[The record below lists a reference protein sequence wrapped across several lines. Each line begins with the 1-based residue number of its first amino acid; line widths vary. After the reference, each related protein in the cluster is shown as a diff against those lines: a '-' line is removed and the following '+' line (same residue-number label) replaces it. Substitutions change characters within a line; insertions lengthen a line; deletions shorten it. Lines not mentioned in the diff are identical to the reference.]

1 MQFIRTVSAKI
12 AEFIRRPWL
21 RKDRTWALG
30 VFLACLILY
39 WPTLSP
45 SVVVGDGGEFQM
57 VSHLLGVPHRTGYPL
72 FVLLGW
78 VFTRLPLGGD
88 VAYRLTLLSMFSAS
102 AAMALF
108 FLLLRELDVR
118 RGVAALSTLV
128 LASAP
133 RLWMHAAAAEVY
145 ALAVLLVVLGSWLL
159 LRWGRGKTPLWVVTL
174 VFGLGLTHH
183 ITFRLL
189 GPAVLVYILIVEPR
203 LPLRPRRWLPALAT
217 LLLPLLLYAWIPP
230 RAAHYQ
236 TLPEYQGDILGVPKI
251 VASGFVS
258 AWYMSAGIV
267 DFFLV
272 TDYSGDVVSGA
283 GLDPAIV
290 TRYLEMAGEQY
301 PLLLVAPLAL
311 LGLVAMLRHRTRSG
325 IYFLLVYLVTTWAAI
340 RFLGQVGGGGNQL
353 LTAHVLTVLWF
364 AYGANKVLDWLYG
377 RWQWKGWK
385 RYLPLALLACVPL
398 FNIIQHY
405 PDAMALRQ
413 TEVRSQAQAILEQ
426 PLPEGAVIAGEGE
439 VTPIRYLQ
447 RVDGVRPDLW
457 VIHSNEP
464 GIRDALL
471 PRALA
476 DGIPL
481 YALRG
486 TEAGLRL
493 LPLMPGDGTA
503 IAHPQ
508 DVGLGGIVRWRGYD
522 LPDAALEPGAALPI
536 TLYWQVEAPIDQ
548 NWTIFIH
555 LLDEKGEG
563 FAQVDQVPLGQ
574 YHPPTAWQPGQL
586 VVDQYEML
594 LPPDLPSGRYQLV
607 FGWYNKSG
615 RLIWEDGRDAQLL
628 GHIDVAP

>member
-1 MQFIRTVSAKI
+1 MQVYRTVSTQV
-12 AEFIRRPWL
+12 AELVRRPWL
-21 RKDRTWALG
+21 MQDRIWALAL
-30 VFLACLILY
+30 FLACLVLY

-78 VFTRLPLGGD
+78 VVTRLPLGGD
-88 VAYRLTLLSMFSAS
+88 VAYRLTLLSMVSAS

-118 RGVAALSTLV
+118 KSVAAISTLL

-145 ALAVLLVVLGSWLL
+145 TLAVLFVVLGSWML
-159 LRWGRGKTPLWVVTL
+159 LRWGRGKTPLWAATL

-189 GPAVLVYILIVEPR
+189 GPAVLVYILLVEPR
-203 LPLRPRRWLPALAT
+203 LPLRPRRWVPALVT

-230 RAAHYQ
+230 RAAYFQ
-236 TLPEYQGDILGVPKI
+236 AQPEFQGDILGVPKV
-251 VASGFVS
+251 VASGYVS

-272 TDYSGDVVSGA
+272 TDYSGDLVSGA
-283 GLDPAIV
+283 GLDPVIIS
-290 TRYLEMAGEQY
+290 RYLEMAQQQY

-311 LGLVAMLRHRTRSG
+311 LGLVVMLRRRTRAG
-325 IYFLLVYLVTTWAAI
+325 IYFLIVYLVTTWAAI
-340 RFLGQVGGGGNQL
+340 RFLGEVGGGGNQL

-364 AYGANKVLDWLYG
+364 AFGADQLLGWLYD
-377 RWQWKGWK
+377 RWHWDGWK
-385 RYLPLALLACVPL
+385 RFVPLALLACLPL
-398 FNIIQHY
+398 FNIVQHY
-405 PDAMALRQ
+405 PDALARRQ
-413 TEVRSQAQAILEQ
+413 TEVRAQAQAILDQ

-439 VTPIRYLQ
+439 ITPIRYLQ

-476 DGIPL
+476 DDVPL

-493 LPLMPGDGTA
+493 LPLMPDGDTA
-503 IAHPQ
+503 IVYPT
-508 DVGLGGIVRWRGYD
+508 DIGLGQIVRWRGYD
-522 LPDAALEPGAALPI
+522 LPDVPVGPGTALPI
-536 TLYWQVEAPIDQ
+536 TLYWQVEAPIDRD
-548 NWTIFIH
+548 WKSFIH
-555 LLDEKGEG
+555 LLDGAG
-563 FAQVDQVPLGQ
+563 AGVAQLDQVPLGQ
-574 YHPPTAWQPGQL
+574 FYPPTAWEPGRL
-586 VVDQYEML
+586 VVDQYEL
-594 LPPDLPSGRYQLV
+594 PLPPDLPPGRYQLV
-607 FGWYNKSG
+607 FGWYSG
-615 RLIWEDGRDAQLL
+615 SDRLVWEDGRDTQLL

>member
-1 MQFIRTVSAKI
+1 MQ
-12 AEFIRRPWL
+12 
-21 RKDRTWALG
+21 DRTWALAL
-30 VFLACLILY
+30 FLACLILY

-57 VSHLLGVPHRTGYPL
+57 VSHLFGVPHRTGYPL

-78 VFTRLPLGGD
+78 VVTRLPLGGD

-118 RGVAALSTLV
+118 KSVATISTLL

-145 ALAVLLVVLGSWLL
+145 TLAVLFVVLGSWLL
-159 LRWGRGKTPLWVVTL
+159 LRWGRGKTPLWAVTL
-174 VFGLGLTHH
+174 VFGFGLTHH

-189 GPAVLVYILIVEPR
+189 GPAVLVNILLVEPR
-203 LPLRPRRWLPALAT
+203 LPLRPRRWLPALVT

-230 RAAHYQ
+230 RAAHFQ
-236 TLPEYQGDILGVPKI
+236 AQPEFQGDILGVPKV
-251 VASGFVS
+251 VASGLVS

-290 TRYLEMAGEQY
+290 SRYLEMAQEQY
-301 PLLLVAPLAL
+301 PLLLVVPLAL
-311 LGLVAMLRHRTRSG
+311 LGLAVILRRRTRAG
-325 IYFLLVYLVTTWAAI
+325 IYFLVVYLVTTWAAI

-364 AYGANKVLDWLYG
+364 ALGANQLLDWLYS
-377 RWQWKGWK
+377 RWSWDGWK
-385 RYLPLALLACVPL
+385 RFVPLALLACIPL
-398 FNIIQHY
+398 FNIVQYY
-405 PDAMALRQ
+405 PDALARRQ
-413 TEVRSQAQAILEQ
+413 TEVRSQAQAILDQ

-439 VTPIRYLQ
+439 ITPIRYLQ

-476 DGIPL
+476 DDVPL

-493 LPLMPGDGTA
+493 LPLMLDDDTVIPYPTDM
-503 IAHPQ
+503 
-508 DVGLGGIVRWRGYD
+508 GLGQMVRWRGYD
-522 LPDAALEPGAALPI
+522 LPDVPVDPGTALPI
-536 TLYWQVEAPIDQ
+536 TIYWQVEAPIDRD
-548 NWTIFIH
+548 WKIFIH
-555 LLDEKGEG
+555 LLDETGEG
-563 FAQVDQVPLGQ
+563 FAQLDQVPLGQ
-574 YHPPTAWQPGQL
+574 FNPPTSWQPGRL
-586 VVDQYEML
+586 VVDQYEL
-594 LPPDLPSGRYQLV
+594 PLPSDLPPGRYQLV
-607 FGWYNKSG
+607 FGWYSG
-615 RLIWEDGRDAQLL
+615 SDRLVWEDGRDTQLL
-628 GHIDVAP
+628 GHVDVAP

>member
-1 MQFIRTVSAKI
+1 MQVFRTVSARL
-12 AEFIRRPWL
+12 AELIRRPWL
-21 RKDRTWALG
+21 MQDRTWALG
-30 VFLACLILY
+30 LFLACLVLY

-45 SVVVGDGGEFQM
+45 SVVAGDGGEFQM
-57 VSHLLGVPHRTGYPL
+57 VSYLFGVPHRTGYPL

-78 VFTRLPLGGD
+78 VSTHLPLGGD

-108 FLLLRELDVR
+108 YLLLRELDVR
-118 RGVAALSTLV
+118 KGVAAISTLL

-133 RLWMHAAAAEVY
+133 RLWIHAAAAEVY
-145 ALAVLLVVLGSWLL
+145 TLAVLFVVLGSWLL
-159 LRWGRGKTPLWVVTL
+159 LRWGRGKTPLWAATL

-189 GPAVLVYILIVEPR
+189 GPAVLVYILLVEPR
-203 LPLRPRRWLPALAT
+203 LPLRPRRWLPALVT

-230 RAAHYQ
+230 RAAHFQ
-236 TLPEYQGDILGVPKI
+236 AQPEFQGDILGVPKA

-283 GLDPAIV
+283 GLDPVVIS
-290 TRYLEMAGEQY
+290 RYLEMAQEQY
-301 PLLLVAPLAL
+301 PLLLVVPLAL
-311 LGLVAMLRHRTRSG
+311 LGLVVMLRRRTRAG
-325 IYFLLVYLVTTWAAI
+325 IYFLVVYLVTTWAAI
-340 RFLGQVGGGGNQL
+340 RFLGEVGGGGNQL

-364 AYGANKVLDWLYG
+364 AFGANQLLDWLYS
-377 RWQWKGWK
+377 RWHWDGWK
-385 RYLPLALLACVPL
+385 RFVPLALLACIPL

-405 PDAMALRQ
+405 PDALERRQ
-413 TEVRSQAQAILEQ
+413 TEVKSQAQAILEQ

-439 VTPIRYLQ
+439 ITPIRYLQ

-476 DGIPL
+476 DDVPL

-493 LPLMPGDGTA
+493 LPLMPDDDTA
-503 IAHPQ
+503 IAYPT
-508 DVGLGGIVRWRGYD
+508 DIGLGQIVRWRGYD
-522 LPDAALEPGAALPI
+522 LPDVPVEPGTALSI
-536 TLYWQVEAPIDQ
+536 ALYWQVEAPIDR
-548 NWTIFIH
+548 NWKIFIH
-555 LLDEKGEG
+555 LLDETGEG
-563 FAQVDQVPLGQ
+563 VAQLDQVPLEQ
-574 YHPPTAWQPGQL
+574 LHPPMAWQPGHL
-586 VVDQYEML
+586 VVDQYEL
-594 LPPDLPSGRYQLV
+594 PLPPDLPPGRYQLV
-607 FGWYNKSG
+607 FGWYSG
-615 RLIWEDGRDAQLL
+615 SDRLVWEDGRDTQLL